1 MIYLKSELAQFQ
13 ETKDT
18 FAQAFRDALG
28 SMWDTFQAKAK
39 TRDVGSPL
47 HHRYAPRRNLEVA
60 QAKARR
66 IESLTSVQGWE
77 RDPEALAAVLEEC
90 YDAANYLMFIAALC
104 LMLQAEGE

>member
-1 MIYLKSELAQFQ
+1 MIYLKSELAQFT
-13 ETKDT
+13 ETKEA
-18 FAQAFRDALG
+18 FADAFRDALG

-39 TRDVGSPL
+39 VRDVGSPI

-60 QAKARR
+60 QAKGRR

-77 RDPEALAAVLEEC
+77 NDPKALASVLEEC

-104 LMLQAEGE
+104 SMLQAEEE